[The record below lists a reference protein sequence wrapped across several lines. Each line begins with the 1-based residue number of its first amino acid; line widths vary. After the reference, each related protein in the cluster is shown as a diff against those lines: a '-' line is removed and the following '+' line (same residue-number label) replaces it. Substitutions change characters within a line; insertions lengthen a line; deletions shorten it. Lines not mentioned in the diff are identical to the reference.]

1 MRVVT
6 SYRPPSFLYIHPL
19 KDLSV
24 KHALHGHFTLILLH
38 FAQFLAHALQVG
50 FERRIVVERKAVLHG
65 KVGIGKSI
73 PRSGSIK

>member
-1 MRVVT
+1 
-6 SYRPPSFLYIHPL
+6 
-19 KDLSV
+19 V